1 MMIIG
6 RIVKQEGPHWSADAD
21 AIGVF
26 THGTS
31 RAEACAMLKDAIE
44 GLVER
49 PGFEVTVTEA
59 GFDDQ
64 AYRVHIGANQPSLL
78 AAHVL
83 KYQREVHGLSLAD
96 VAKKLGVTSRNAYAR
111 YEQGTAEPSISKY
124 LELLAVV
131 APEMALIVES
141 RDAGKPKRKAA
152 AK

>member
-1 MMIIG
+1 MMLIG
-6 RIVKQEGPHWSADAD
+6 KIAKQEGRFWSADVE

-26 THGTS
+26 TQGES
-31 RAEACAMLKDAIE
+31 RKEACAMIKDAIE

-64 AYRVHIGANQPSLL
+64 AYRVHIGANQPGLL

-83 KYQREVHGLSLAD
+83 KYQREVHGLSLAA

-111 YEQGTAEPSISKY
+111 YEQGTAEPSMSKY
-124 LELLAVV
+124 LEILAVV
-131 APEMALIVES
+131 APNMALVVEP
-141 RDAGKPKRKAA
+141 REAGKPKRKAA